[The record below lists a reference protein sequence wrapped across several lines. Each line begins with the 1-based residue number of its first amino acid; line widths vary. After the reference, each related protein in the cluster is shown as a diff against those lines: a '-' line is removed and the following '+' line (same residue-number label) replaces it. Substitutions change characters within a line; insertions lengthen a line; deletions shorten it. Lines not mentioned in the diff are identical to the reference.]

1 MRIAKF
7 LLAAMVLLT
16 NPIDSF
22 ASRQKH
28 FLESIDIADLRVS
41 SISPPGCG
49 GRRFAYIS
57 DRQLRIHH
65 IEVGEYIGRNE
76 GLVVEI
82 LDREIIVV
90 ELVKK
95 KDGYE
100 EHRFS
105 MPLQVRSKK

>member
-1 MRIAKF
+1 MRIAQ
-7 LLAAMVLLT
+7 LILAAMVLVA

-28 FLESIDIADLRVS
+28 FLESIDIDDLRVS

-57 DRQLRIHH
+57 DRHLRLHH

-82 LDREIIVV
+82 LDREIVVV
-90 ELVKK
+90 ELIKK
-95 KDGYE
+95 KNGYE
-100 EHRFS
+100 EHRFV
-105 MPLQVRSKK
+105 MPLQNRSKK